1 MVQSEPYRIVF
12 NELNI
17 VSSKGALNTGKI
29 KQIKQKIDEC
39 TKIRQKKA
47 SKGGEILKGR
57 ELDTKENERYEQYFS
72 NVARE
77 IDEAIH
83 FKVNHEATFNWKYGK
98 R

>member
-1 MVQSEPYRIVF
+1 
-12 NELNI
+12 LNT

-29 KQIKQKIDEC
+29 KQIKQKIEEC
-39 TKIRQKKA
+39 TKIKQKKA
-47 SKGGEILKGR
+47 NKEGAVVKRRQLN
-57 ELDTKENERYEQYFS
+57 TKENERYEQYFA
-72 NVARE
+72 NVGKE